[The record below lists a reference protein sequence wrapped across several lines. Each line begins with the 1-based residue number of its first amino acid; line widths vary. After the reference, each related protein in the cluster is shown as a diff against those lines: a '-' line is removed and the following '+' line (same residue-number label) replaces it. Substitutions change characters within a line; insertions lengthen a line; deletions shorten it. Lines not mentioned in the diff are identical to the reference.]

1 MLLFQREELEEMM
14 HMAIVNNRMS
24 FVRLLL
30 KNVKN
35 GVSLREFLT
44 VDALLKLYNY
54 VRFDTTILV

>member
-1 MLLFQREELEEMM
+1 M